1 MDHCLEEN
9 CCEEKNNLVFENLL
23 QNAASKCYSGF
34 IELRSNS
41 LQATPTHFRPLQ
53 ATPIHF
59 RPLQATPTYSRLLQA
74 TPTHFLK
81 FLSNP

>member
-34 IELRSNS
+34 IELRSN
-41 LQATPTHFRPLQ
+41 PLQ
-53 ATPIHF
+53 ATPGYSN
-59 RPLQATPTYSRLLQA
+59 PLQATPGHSNLLQA
-74 TPTHFLK
+74 TSGH
-81 FLSNP
+81 SNPLS